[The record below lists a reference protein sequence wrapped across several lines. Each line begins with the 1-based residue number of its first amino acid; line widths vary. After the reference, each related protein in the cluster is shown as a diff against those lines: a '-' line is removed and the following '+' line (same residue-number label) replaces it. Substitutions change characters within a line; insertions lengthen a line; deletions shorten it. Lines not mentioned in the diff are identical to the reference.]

1 MFWKP
6 IISRSEAPSTV
17 FDNCVTYVVT
27 VHPSQSF
34 TISPDDAL
42 SFAIRSG
49 IGHLT
54 TVVGGRIESCVIPF
68 VIRTEIG
75 SATLLG
81 HLSAS
86 NRQVASIDEGADALL
101 IVEGPVAYVSPGLYP
116 TKAETGKVVPTLNY
130 ISVQIRGKLQP
141 LAANVELRA
150 LLASLTDHFEK
161 SQPNPWSIND
171 APEDYVHTQMK
182 AIRGFSMR
190 IDKVEGVGKHSQNK
204 PEADQLSV
212 RDAFRA
218 GNDGERV
225 IAEWMK

>member
-1 MFWKP
+1 
-6 IISRSEAPSTV
+6 
-17 FDNCVTYVVT
+17 
-27 VHPSQSF
+27 
-34 TISPDDAL
+34 
-42 SFAIRSG
+42 
-49 IGHLT
+49 
-54 TVVGGRIESCVIPF
+54 
-68 VIRTEIG
+68 VIRTELG

-130 ISVQIRGKLQP
+130 ISVQIRGKLRP
-141 LAANVELRA
+141 LPANVELRA
-150 LLASLTDHFEK
+150 LFASLTDHFEK

-190 IDKVEGVGKHSQNK
+190 IDNVEGVGKLSQNR

-225 IAEWMK
+225 IAEWMT